1 MLLPLHNACS
11 RFQFGSL
18 HALCFPTGQIDIPG
32 VSLLR
37 GDSTGLGLLR
47 GKKVNVQ

>member
-1 MLLPLHNACS
+1 MHVLAFS
-11 RFQFGSL
+11 VDQSL
-18 HALCFPTGQIDIPG
+18 HALCFPTGQIDIPE

-37 GDSTGLGLLR
+37 GDSTGFGLLR